1 MKQTELLESLG
12 GKDFT
17 ILFSFLFVSAINGMK
32 QTELLESLG
41 GKDFTILFSFLF
53 VSATVIVWCLA
64 LAVMS
69 PLAHMTCPL
78 LSMF

>member
-1 MKQTELLESLG
+1 MKQTELSENLG

-17 ILFSFLFVSAINGMK
+17 ILFSL
-32 QTELLESLG
+32 
-41 GKDFTILFSFLF
+41 LF

-69 PLAHMTCPL
+69 PIDHMTCPL